1 MEEKKTKIL
10 IVDDDETVRNLYAD
24 VFKERG
30 FEVIEALDGV
40 DGLDKA
46 TKNIPDLVFTGIIMP
61 RMDGFGLIEALKK
74 NVSTCKIPVI
84 VSSHLGREEDKRRAE
99 KLGAK
104 DFVMLGYYTPYEVV
118 ERVKLQFSS
127 SEYELRVIS
136 NDLGA
141 RKLAEDMHI
150 KDGLRC
156 KKCDGELILSLRL
169 ADEKSRTFSA
179 KLICFRCGTQN

>member
-10 IVDDDETVRNLYAD
+10 IVDDDENVRNLYSD
-24 VFKERG
+24 VFREKG
-30 FEVIEALDGV
+30 FEVIQAIDGV

-46 TKNIPDLVFTGIIMP
+46 TKNVPDLVFTGIIMP
-61 RMDGFGLIEALKK
+61 RMDGFSLIEALKK
-74 NVSTCKIPVI
+74 NVSTSEIPVM

-104 DFVMLGYYTPYEVV
+104 DFIMLGYYTPYEVV
-118 ERVKLQFSS
+118 EKVRLLFSS
-127 SEYELRVIS
+127 HEYELRVIS

-141 RKLAEDMHI
+141 RKLAEDMKI

-156 KKCDGELILSLRL
+156 NKCDGELILSLKL
-169 ADEKSRTFSA
+169 ADVKNRTFSA
-179 KLICFRCGTQN
+179 KLVCLRCGVQN

>member
-10 IVDDDETVRNLYAD
+10 IVDDEENVRNLYAD
-24 VFKERG
+24 VFREKD
-30 FEVIEALDGV
+30 FEVIEAIDGV

-46 TKNIPDLVFTGIIMP
+46 TKNVPDLVFTGIVMP

-74 NVSTCKIPVI
+74 NVSTSEIPVM

-104 DFVMLGYYTPYEVV
+104 DFIMLGYHTPYEVV
-118 ERVKLQFSS
+118 EKVRLLFSS
-127 SEYELRVIS
+127 CDYELRIIS

-141 RKLAEDMHI
+141 KKLAEDMKI
-150 KDGLRC
+150 KEGFRC

-169 ADEKSRTFSA
+169 ADAKNGTFSA
-179 KLICFRCGTQN
+179 KLICIRCGTRN